1 MNTRDVR
8 RQRRE
13 VPMPAA
19 ILAAESE
26 TATANA
32 TPHSVRND
40 QRQELPQQE
49 ALQPLI
55 EYVVQELLARLLA
68 DLPNQCVIHVSLN
81 ARGTGQFEVRRAYP
95 TLDVAKEQ
103 VQRDIADMV
112 NAIRAGLRTSHVK
125 LASDER

>member
-1 MNTRDVR
+1 
-8 RQRRE
+8 
-13 VPMPAA
+13 MPAA
-19 ILAAESE
+19 IPVAESE

-32 TPHSVRND
+32 TQQSVRND
-40 QRQELPQQE
+40 QRQELPQRE
-49 ALQPLI
+49 AFQPLV

-68 DLPNQCVIHVSLN
+68 DLPNQCVVHVSLN

-95 TLDVAKEQ
+95 TLDIAKEQ
-103 VQRDIADMV
+103 MERDIADMV

>member
-1 MNTRDVR
+1 
-8 RQRRE
+8 
-13 VPMPAA
+13 MPAT
-19 ILAAESE
+19 ISAAESD
-26 TATANA
+26 TANA
-32 TPHSVRND
+32 TQQSVHND
-40 QRQELPQQE
+40 QRQELLQQE

-55 EYVVQELLARLLA
+55 EYIVQELLARLLA

-112 NAIRAGLRTSHVK
+112 NAIRAGLRTCHVK

>member
-13 VPMPAA
+13 VPLPAA
-19 ILAAESE
+19 ITPVESGAAS
-26 TATANA
+26 ATH
-32 TPHSVRND
+32 HSVSSD
-40 QRQELPQQE
+40 QRQELAQPE
-49 ALQPLI
+49 TLQPLI
-55 EYVVQELLARLLA
+55 EYAMQELLARLLA

-81 ARGTGQFEVRRAYP
+81 ARGTGQFELRRAYP

-103 VQRDIADMV
+103 VQRDITDMV
-112 NAIRAGLRTSHVK
+112 NAIRAGLRNSHVK

>member
-13 VPMPAA
+13 VPLPAA
-19 ILAAESE
+19 IPAIESD
-26 TATANA
+26 TASA
-32 TPHSVRND
+32 TQHSVRND
-40 QRQELPQQE
+40 QRQELPQRE